1 MKFAMLSLAIAA
13 LTATNLC
20 VALEAENIPV
30 GIQPDG
36 RVLVPTN
43 QMLKPAGK
51 QLTFPGRPVDLQF
64 SSDGATLLVKNSG
77 DLIFIDLK
85 ETKIS
90 ATLPLGG
97 KQIGESVVQG
107 KIYEGMSV
115 TGLQNT
121 GDTIYVTDADNS
133 VRIAERPAAG
143 GAFVW
148 SKPIPLPAPKV
159 GGKAHPAGLCLTGAR
174 GDNRKLWVTSTRG
187 NCVYCIDV
195 QKGVVELNLPVGVAP
210 FTILFTSSSKGY
222 VSNWGGDAPKSA
234 DDPQALTSKTP
245 AHIDPRTSVVNDGSV
260 SVITQIKGDW
270 VCSKSIKV
278 GLHPSALIA
287 SANGKFLYAANANSD
302 TVSVINTSSDAV
314 VETIACR
321 PEASLPFGSGCDA
334 LALSPD
340 GATLYVA
347 NASNNCI
354 AVVKLAATVQEAPPA
369 NAGAGAGSTVEGLI
383 PTGWYPG
390 AVLISPDG
398 KKLFVANI
406 KGHGLLAERRA
417 KEKGRGSG
425 DYLGS
430 VSIIDVPDS
439 KQLAEYTKTVN
450 ENNRLAQSLSGLEA
464 PRADARPV
472 PVPERHGEPS
482 IFKHVVY
489 VIRENKTYDQVF
501 GDMTEGNGEKTLC
514 IFPEEITPN
523 GHALAREFV
532 LFDNFYCSGA
542 KSPDGHAWVNQA
554 YVTDYLER
562 SYGGFARSYPYEGS
576 DPLAFAA
583 TGFLWDNALAHGKTF
598 RNYGEFCKTTYV
610 PNAKWKDVYDDFQ
623 NGTAKIKIV
632 VEPNLQSLKP
642 WSHPGYP
649 GFPLT
654 TPDVYRAK
662 LFIEELQ
669 KLEQKGDFPNLVY
682 VYLPQDHTAGTAPGS
697 PTPRAMVADNDLAL
711 GQIVE
716 AISKSKFW
724 AETCVVI
731 VEDDPQSGYDHVDA
745 HRTIALIASP
755 YTRRK
760 FVDHANYTQPGMVK
774 TIELILGIPPMTQ
787 LDLSAPAMRTCFQAQ
802 ADLTPYKCVPAKIA
816 IDEMNPPLNKLKGA
830 ALKWA
835 KKSMELSFAQADEA
849 DDDDLNEVL
858 WHAMKGDGV
867 PYPKEFAA
875 DDEH

>member
-1 MKFAMLSLAIAA
+1 MKFALTALAIVA
-13 LTATNLC
+13 LTATSLC
-20 VALEAENIPV
+20 VALEAENVPV

-36 RVLVPTN
+36 RILVPTN

-51 QLTFPGRPVDLQF
+51 QITFPGRPVDMQF
-64 SSDGATLLVKNSG
+64 SSDGATLIVNNSG

-121 GDTIYVTDADNS
+121 GNAIYVTDADNS

-143 GAFVW
+143 GTFVW
-148 SKPIPLPAPKV
+148 SKPIALPAPKV
-159 GGKAHPAGLCLTGAR
+159 GGKAHPAGLKINDG
-174 GDNRKLWVTSTRG
+174 KLWVTSTRG
-187 NCVYCIDV
+187 NCVYCIDINR
-195 QKGVVELNLPVGVAP
+195 VVELSLPVGVAP
-210 FTILFTSSSKGY
+210 FTLCFTSPSKGY

-234 DDPQALTSKTP
+234 DTPQAQTSKTS
-245 AHIDPRTSVVNDGSV
+245 ASIDPRTSVVNDGSV
-260 SVITQIKGDW
+260 SVITQVKGDW

-287 SANGKFLYAANANSD
+287 STNGKFLYVANANSD
-302 TVSVINTSSDAV
+302 TVSVINTSSDEV

-321 PEASLPFGSGCDA
+321 PEAKLPFGSGCDA

-354 AVVKLAATVQEAPPA
+354 AVVKLSATVQEIPPA
-369 NAGAGAGSTVEGLI
+369 NAGAASTVEGLI

-390 AVLISPDG
+390 AILISPDG

-406 KGHGLLAERRA
+406 KGHGLLAELRA
-417 KEKGRGSG
+417 KEKGRRSS

-439 KQLAEYTKTVN
+439 KQLAEYTKTVK
-450 ENNRLAQSLSGLEA
+450 ENNRLAQSLSGLDA
-464 PRADARPV
+464 PRADAKPV

-489 VIRENKTYDQVF
+489 VIRENKTYEQVF
-501 GDMTEGNGEKTLC
+501 GDMTEGNGEKSLC

-523 GHALAREFV
+523 AHALAREFV

-610 PNAKWKDVYDDFQ
+610 PNAKWQDVYDDYK
-623 NGTAKIKIV
+623 NGTAKIKIA
-632 VEPNLQSLKP
+632 VEPNLQSLKS

-662 LFIEELQ
+662 LFIEEL
-669 KLEQKGDFPNLVY
+669 KAFEQKNEFPNLVD
-682 VYLPQDHTAGTAPGS
+682 VYLPQDHTTGTAPGS

-716 AISKSKFW
+716 AITKSKFW

-731 VEDDPQSGYDHVDA
+731 VEDDPQSGYDHIDA

-760 FVDHANYTQPGMVK
+760 FVDHVNYTQPGMVK

-787 LDLSAPAMRTCFQAQ
+787 LDLSAPAMRTCFQTQ
-802 ADLTPYKCVPAKIA
+802 ADLTPYICVPAKIA
-816 IDEMNPPLNKLKGA
+816 IDEMNPPLSKLKGA

-835 KKSMELSFAQADEA
+835 KKSMELSFAEADEA
-849 DDDDLNEVL
+849 DDDDLNEIL
-858 WHAMKGDGV
+858 WHAMRGDGV

-875 DDEH
+875 DDEGR